1 MRNFI
6 VVCFILFFSGC
17 VIAEDEQIAKIFTK
31 YGVNGTIII
40 SSLDNKHVFIH
51 NDVRAN
57 TKFSPASTFK
67 IPNTL
72 IALEEDVILGK
83 DDSIKWDGTLYSY
96 PNWNHDH
103 TLASAFNVSCVWCF
117 QKLAKRVGVDKY
129 HQYLAAINY
138 GELQNPFEVTTFWLD
153 NSLKISPTEQIDF
166 LRKLYQ
172 RTLPFNAHSYDTLR
186 EIMQVEAASN
196 FK

>member
-1 MRNFI
+1 VLAI
-6 VVCFILFFSGC
+6 
-17 VIAEDEQIAKIFTK
+17 
-31 YGVNGTIII
+31 
-40 SSLDNKHVFIH
+40 
-51 NDVRAN
+51 
-57 TKFSPASTFK
+57 
-67 IPNTL
+67 
-72 IALEEDVILGK
+72 ILGK

-96 PNWNHDH
+96 PDWNHDQ
-103 TLASAFNVSCVWCF
+103 TLASAFKVSCVWCF

-196 FK
+196 FKLFAKTGAGGKYNPHMGWYVGYVETEKDVWLFATNLEIRDEKDLPLRHKITKDALITKGIIE